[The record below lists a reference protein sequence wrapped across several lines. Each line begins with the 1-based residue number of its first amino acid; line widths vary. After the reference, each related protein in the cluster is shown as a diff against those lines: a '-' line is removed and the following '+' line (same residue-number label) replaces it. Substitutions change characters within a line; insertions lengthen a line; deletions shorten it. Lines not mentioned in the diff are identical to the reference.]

1 MKRKLEGNSSK
12 QQNIKR
18 NHFDFK
24 IFTENDI
31 YINIF
36 KYLCFENNFNRFYL
50 VCKDWCD
57 KFINSNNRLWK
68 ELSATR
74 WCELNGYTNLFSPTS
89 KYFTIPESK
98 SNFIIFYDGSKRQS
112 TPKYVYDGVQF
123 GKPTITYDNRARN
136 NPPVQY
142 LIRNRNRVPKSW
154 HEIFKERYIKEN
166 ITREYYKLHLQD
178 YSNQE
183 DKRSNMR
190 RVKSISSIPSLNK
203 SIYTNIENTKI
214 IPILDSVIYSD
225 LVSQRDN
232 YFHCIDNGMEQI
244 DYMLCR
250 GSIMN
255 LNGDIV
261 EFSFRQLYAIE
272 GDRYPFYI
280 DPYAHIQFGKYYHVI
295 PELFSRYGE
304 YDSSQYPAYYQFIN
318 EITKLIN
325 GNTSIFSNTDIE
337 QLISYIIPT
346 YAYNNQL
353 YQFYPLSV
361 ENNITPTNDIPTS
374 TNNGTTFNNSN
385 NNPNITGNITIFST
399 IIKFLSN
406 DNEFNRLF
414 LLIVIN
420 KWVFE
425 RAKTFLTLKKVNSK
439 LSKEYRNEIEKHL
452 SSNYCVFNGIRNL
465 EITYL
470 HNEELDIINYII
482 ESPTISESLE
492 KLTIKNS
499 NKLANSGFVI
509 NLDSLTNLK
518 SFKMIIWRTM
528 SIGRLPQTIEKLS
541 IIYMKVN
548 IDEQWL
554 IDILERLKESLVN
567 LKLFQLYQRDIYS
580 DTLKTYLTNY
590 KPNQLKTLGILGF
603 PGINSPVVSNQFE
616 SITNLNLS
624 SGTSTDEEE
633 IYINLVEQCTKL
645 EVLEITSS
653 LIMSFSKLC
662 KVLNTKP
669 KLKNLIFNSFMPA
682 DDSFPWIHFTHLQ
695 NVTLKTSC
703 EMMISFLKCQK
714 TNKQSKFKK
723 TGVVK
728 TKKGFT

>member
-18 NHFDFK
+18 YHFDFK
-24 IFTENDI
+24 IFTKNDI

-68 ELSATR
+68 ELTVTR

-98 SNFIIFYDGSKRQS
+98 SNFKIFYDGSKREP

-123 GKPTITYDNRARN
+123 GKPTITYDNESKN

-142 LIRNRNRVPKSW
+142 LIRNRNSLPKSW

-183 DKRSNMR
+183 DKRSIMK
-190 RVKSISSIPSLNK
+190 RVKSISSVPSLNK

-232 YFHCIDNGMEQI
+232 YFHDIDNGMEQI

-261 EFSFRQLYAIE
+261 EFSFRQLLALV
-272 GDRYPFYI
+272 GDDNQYFYR
-280 DPYAHIQFGKYYHVI
+280 DPYSHIQFGQYYHVI
-295 PELFSRYGE
+295 PELWECRSGR

-346 YAYNNQL
+346 YAYNNQY

-361 ENNITPTNDIPTS
+361 ENNITTTNDIPTS
-374 TNNGTTFNNSN
+374 TNNRTTCNNSNN

-399 IIKFLSN
+399 IIKYLSN
-406 DNEFNRLF
+406 DNEFNRFF
-414 LLIVIN
+414 LVCKQWTHNLNYKEAIWKEIC
-420 KWVFE
+420 FE
-425 RAKTFLTLKKVNSK
+425 RWKYLEYYNTVQFIENLENTIDNNSNNIKNKKNEGNIIKNRNSYPNRWSTLFKERYIKENIILKYFNFNLLSIKRAKSI
-439 LSKEYRNEIEKHL
+439 EILIKRIIDIIEIPCLDRIRYYKDIDNIHL
-452 SSNYCVFNGIRNL
+452 IGLLDSVIFSNYKIERRDFYGVL
-465 EITYL
+465 E
-470 HNEELDIINYII
+470 
-482 ESPTISESLE
+482 ESMSL
-492 KLTIKNS
+492 
-499 NKLANSGFVI
+499 SGT
-509 NLDSLTNLK
+509 L
-518 SFKMIIWRTM
+518 
-528 SIGRLPQTIEKLS
+528 LS
-541 IIYMKVN
+541 IQGKIIPFSFDLLWCIKGGHSDGYYSEGGFIIFGNEQFK
-548 IDEQWL
+548 IDKSLYNDEEYPL
-554 IDILERLKESLVN
+554 FDEFISNTTKLINGDIDIFTS
-567 LKLFQLYQRDIYS
+567 Q
-580 DTLKTYLTNY
+580 DTK
-590 KPNQLKTLGILGF
+590 
-603 PGINSPVVSNQFE
+603 
-616 SITNLNLS
+616 
-624 SGTSTDEEE
+624 
-633 IYINLVEQCTKL
+633 
-645 EVLEITSS
+645 
-653 LIMSFSKLC
+653 
-662 KVLNTKP
+662 
-669 KLKNLIFNSFMPA
+669 
-682 DDSFPWIHFTHLQ
+682 
-695 NVTLKTSC
+695 
-703 EMMISFLKCQK
+703 SFLKYILP
-714 TNKQSKFKK
+714 NYIFKNPYFDFYK
-723 TGVVK
+723 LD
-728 TKKGFT
+728 